1 MKFKYDNNDQSL
13 VLLIKNIKNQYQKKY
28 QKSMSKIF
36 LKTGKSRFLAH
47 SQSVLSVS
55 TFYLEF
61 MFLHVFLQKWY

>member
-1 MKFKYDNNDQSL
+1 
-13 VLLIKNIKNQYQKKY
+13 
-28 QKSMSKIF
+28 MSKIF

-61 MFLHVFLQKWY
+61 MFHHVFYTNCTKIYIYIIKYIGVIHYIFMLL